1 MMRKRKKIQLLKRLH
16 QKPLK
21 ETKQNPKRKKIHYL
35 KKVHNKP
42 LRKTKGD
49 WKNLIRSQEM
59 SNSKSKAKRE
69 AMKKTNLTI
78 LRKTF
83 QFREEQ
89 KYQKREALQNTLRE
103 RESMVMNKITNDEVN
118 YLSFILNLTFT
129 ELRFFFI
136 IYRV

>member
-1 MMRKRKKIQLLKRLH
+1 
-16 QKPLK
+16 
-21 ETKQNPKRKKIHYL
+21 
-35 KKVHNKP
+35 
-42 LRKTKGD
+42 
-49 WKNLIRSQEM
+49 M

-89 KYQKREALQNTLRE
+89 NYQKREVLQNTLRE